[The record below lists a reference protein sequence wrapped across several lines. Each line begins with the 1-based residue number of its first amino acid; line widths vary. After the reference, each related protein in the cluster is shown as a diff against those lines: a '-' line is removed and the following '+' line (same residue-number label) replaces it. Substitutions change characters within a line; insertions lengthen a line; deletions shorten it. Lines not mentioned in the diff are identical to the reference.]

1 MNIDLSTAL
10 GVTIGLLPEV
20 VLTGFGLIVL
30 LLVSWR
36 HRGVADLRLAGWVS
50 LAGLLASLAALAWLW
65 VGQARPMNGPNMIVL
80 DDFRFAASALILVA
94 GIATVLLSHAYL
106 EREGILAPEYFVLV
120 VLATV
125 GMLFLAGADDM
136 MVLFLGLEIMS
147 VAVYVLAGFQRGS
160 AFSAEAALKYFLIGA
175 FASAFLLY
183 GIALTYGV
191 TGTTSLSVAG
201 TVFGRGSLPVMGGLG
216 LAFVLIG
223 FGFKVAAVPF
233 HMWTP
238 DVYDG
243 APTPITGF
251 MATGVKVAAFAAL
264 VRVLIGTF
272 GTAGDT
278 WQPIVAALAV
288 FSMVI
293 GNLVALSQPT
303 IKRMLAYSSI
313 AHAGYLLAALVT
325 GSTLGVTAVLVYLL
339 AYVLTSLA
347 AFGFLALLGR
357 EGERDVSLGSIA
369 GLARQRPWLA
379 AGLSACM
386 LSLLGFPGT
395 LGFIGKWMILLS
407 LVGQGHSVI
416 AVIVVLASL
425 VSAGY
430 YLPVIMSVYM
440 RPEPAES
447 VHGGMLVSRPVAG
460 TLTFAILLILVLGV
474 WPTPAIETAMASAG
488 SLYDGI
494 VAGVHHALR

>member
-1 MNIDLSTAL
+1 
-10 GVTIGLLPEV
+10 
-20 VLTGFGLIVL
+20 
-30 LLVSWR
+30 
-36 HRGVADLRLAGWVS
+36 
-50 LAGLLASLAALAWLW
+50 
-65 VGQARPMNGPNMIVL
+65 
-80 DDFRFAASALILVA
+80 
-94 GIATVLLSHAYL
+94 
-106 EREGILAPEYFVLV
+106 
-120 VLATV
+120 
-125 GMLFLAGADDM
+125 
-136 MVLFLGLEIMS
+136 
-147 VAVYVLAGFQRGS
+147 
-160 AFSAEAALKYFLIGA
+160 
-175 FASAFLLY
+175 
-183 GIALTYGV
+183 
-191 TGTTSLSVAG
+191 
-201 TVFGRGSLPVMGGLG
+201 
-216 LAFVLIG
+216 
-223 FGFKVAAVPF
+223 
-233 HMWTP
+233 
-238 DVYDG
+238 
-243 APTPITGF
+243 